1 MILTKCGILL
11 TIPRT
16 DGVSSSSLVLF
27 ILFRP
32 KPIYV
37 WRCFSGRLIGEPI
50 CFTTIDLTISYASSF
65 SFSTFATGAALGNKS
80 DTFLPRL

>member
-16 DGVSSSSLVLF
+16 DGVSSSSLILF
-27 ILFRP
+27 ILFRH
-32 KPIYV
+32 KPINV
-37 WRCFSGRLIGEPI
+37 RRCFSGRLIGEPI
-50 CFTTIDLTISYASSF
+50 CFTTIDFAISYASSF
-65 SFSTFATGAALGNKS
+65 SFSTFVETALGNKS